1 MMTKIHLLPGRPVMI
16 PQMHLLPGGSVMAP
30 RSHLPQGRSAMTPRI
45 HLPQGGSTMTPQI
58 HLPQG
63 GSAMTPRILLPQ
75 GGSAMTQML
84 LPPGGLIVILQLYLL
99 REAIMV
105 PQAPHPQ
112 DRPITT
118 PLLQPSI
125 EGLLTLPVH
134 STTGGPVTIP
144 LIWNCLKPRVAKLQ
158 KDPLARQYPRVG

>member
-1 MMTKIHLLPGRPVMI
+1 
-16 PQMHLLPGGSVMAP
+16 
-30 RSHLPQGRSAMTPRI
+30 
-45 HLPQGGSTMTPQI
+45 MTPQI

-112 DRPITT
+112 DRPIAT

-144 LIWNCLKPRVAKLQ
+144 LIWNSLKPRVAKLQ
-158 KDPLARQYPRVG
+158 KDPLARQHPRVG